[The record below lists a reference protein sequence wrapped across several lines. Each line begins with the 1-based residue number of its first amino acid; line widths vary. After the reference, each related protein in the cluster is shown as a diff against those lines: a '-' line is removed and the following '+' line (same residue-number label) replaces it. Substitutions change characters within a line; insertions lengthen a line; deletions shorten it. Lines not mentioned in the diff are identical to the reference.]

1 MMEIPLSG
9 NTRTS
14 SLVRILVFLHRQRKT
29 GTLSLMTSSWTK
41 KLFVHTGD
49 VIFAA
54 STYEDDRLGEML
66 LKAEKISV
74 EQYDRSVEILQ
85 KSKKRQGAILVELG
99 YLTPKELFWGVK
111 FQVKEIIQ
119 SLFLAEDADYTFSDG
134 ELPAQEVITLRMS
147 MGNLIYDSVKRID
160 NWTRIRRE
168 MPDTESALG
177 LSSDPLNLF
186 QDIEL
191 SAEDKTILSLIDGTK
206 TIKEVLKASSLAS
219 FQALKI
225 LYVLWS
231 LGIIEPAA
239 LPAAGGAKAARPQE
253 TDMKMTLSDILQPH
267 AEEDDTLIQRIN
279 DMYAKINTLSPA
291 ELLEAGARPDSETIS
306 KNYYRL
312 AKEFHPDR
320 YFAIRDDS
328 VKAKLTSIFDAIT
341 KAYNLLKS
349 DASRT
354 DRDRPAMAA
363 AAKETALEEN
373 ARAED
378 QFRQGIEEFKKG
390 NYWGAAENFR
400 WATKLSPAS
409 SIYWS
414 YLSLSFSKMPG
425 MLNDAEESL
434 LAAIKLEPRN
444 ANFQANLGLIYLKSG
459 MKKRAIGCFEKA
471 LRIDPA
477 NIKAVKGLQ
486 QAELAAGRDAIG
498 GNTSGDHTG
507 TN

>member
-1 MMEIPLSG
+1 MEIPLSG

-14 SLVRILVFLHRQRKT
+14 SLVRVLVFLNRQRKT
-29 GTLSLMTSSWTK
+29 GTLSLMTPSWTK

-49 VIFAA
+49 VIFAS

-74 EQYDRSVEILQ
+74 EQYDRSVEIL
-85 KSKKRQGAILVELG
+85 KTTKKRQGAILVELG

-111 FQVKEIIQ
+111 YQVKEIIQ
-119 SLFLAEDADYTFSDG
+119 SLFLADDADYTFSDG

-147 MGNLIYDSVKRID
+147 MGNLICDSVKRID

-168 MPDTESALG
+168 MPDTESVLE
-177 LSSDPLNLF
+177 LSNDPLNLF

-191 SAEDKTILSLIDGTK
+191 SADDKTIVSLIDGTK

-239 LPAAGGAKAARPQE
+239 LPATGGTKAARPQE

-267 AEEDDTLIQRIN
+267 TEEDDTLIQRIN
-279 DMYAKINTLSPA
+279 DMHAKIDRVSPA
-291 ELLEAGARPDSETIS
+291 ELLETGERPDSETIR

-328 VKAKLTSIFDAIT
+328 VKAKLTNIFDAIT
-341 KAYNLLKS
+341 KAYNLLK
-349 DASRT
+349 DTTSRT
-354 DRDRPAMAA
+354 DRNGPSMAA
-363 AAKETALEEN
+363 SSKEPASEDTT
-373 ARAED
+373 RAED
-378 QFRQGIEEFKKG
+378 QFRRGIDEFKKG
-390 NYWGAAENFR
+390 NYWGAAENFG
-400 WATKLSPAS
+400 WATKLSPS
-409 SIYWS
+409 NSFYWS

-425 MLNDAEESL
+425 RLKDAEESL
-434 LAAIKLEPRN
+434 LTAIKLEPRN
-444 ANFQANLGLIYLKSG
+444 ADFQANLGLIYLKSG
-459 MKKRAIGCFEKA
+459 MKKRAVGCFEKA

-486 QAELAAGRDAIG
+486 QAELAAGSDAME
-498 GNTSGDHTG
+498 GDTAG
-507 TN
+507 